1 MASTRYSTTPTGMR
15 PKARMRASC
24 VSSTTPAPVSA
35 IFTPANVAAD
45 PATSGA
51 ISGSTPRAPR
61 PTSSSVRNESPQ
73 ENSTMSRAIASHC
86 AWCQSTALRARS
98 LTRRGARRR
107 GRKLPCTSAR
117 SPCWRR
123 SLRRRSARAQCC
135 PRGCCSCEGRYT
147 RVLSLRCKPRAVR
160 SIVAARR
167 APRRRRAPSWY
178 EKLPPRCAAYLMRAM
193 SSSGAVPQLP
203 AVHAD
208 GLPVPRRYWA
218 MAAIALAIAM
228 SVLDSSIANV
238 ALPTIAR
245 DFGATP
251 AASIWVINA
260 YQLAIL
266 VLLLPLAS
274 LGEIVGYRR
283 VAQTGLAVFTLA
295 SLACAFAPTLAALS
309 IARIV
314 QGFGAAGIMSVGP
327 ALVRFTYPHRYLGR
341 AIGINAFVIAT
352 SAALGPT
359 IAAAVLAVAHWRWL
373 FGINVPLG
381 LITICIALASL
392 PETER
397 TARPLNYAGA
407 ALCAGAFGL
416 LVSGLQ
422 SFAHQGSRVL
432 ALSLLTSVCA
442 FMAQT
447 AALVALP
454 FEIQRLGHSAVTTGL
469 LMTPWPLALAVAAPL
484 AGHLTDRYAAG
495 ALGAC
500 GLLLLAAGLALLALL
515 PAHAAEGSVVWRM
528 MLCGL
533 GFGFF
538 QAPNNRTI
546 LASAPRQRS
555 GAAGGLLGVG
565 RLLGQ
570 ALGAAAVAI
579 LFGIYAAAGSNIA
592 LWAGALLALAGAAF
606 SAGRLSRGNE
616 AHA

>member
-1 MASTRYSTTPTGMR
+1 M
-15 PKARMRASC
+15 
-24 VSSTTPAPVSA
+24 
-35 IFTPANVAAD
+35 
-45 PATSGA
+45 
-51 ISGSTPRAPR
+51 
-61 PTSSSVRNESPQ
+61 
-73 ENSTMSRAIASHC
+73 
-86 AWCQSTALRARS
+86 
-98 LTRRGARRR
+98 
-107 GRKLPCTSAR
+107 
-117 SPCWRR
+117 
-123 SLRRRSARAQCC
+123 
-135 PRGCCSCEGRYT
+135 
-147 RVLSLRCKPRAVR
+147 
-160 SIVAARR
+160 
-167 APRRRRAPSWY
+167 
-178 EKLPPRCAAYLMRAM
+178 MRAM
-193 SSSGAVPQLP
+193 TAPGAVPHSA

-218 MAAIALAIAM
+218 IAAIALAIAM

-283 VAQTGLAVFTLA
+283 VSQTGLAVFTLA
-295 SLACAFAPTLAALS
+295 SLGCAFAPTLLALS
-309 IARIV
+309 IARVI
-314 QGFGAAGIMSVGP
+314 QGLGAAGIMSVSP

-341 AIGINAFVIAT
+341 AVGINAFVVAT

-359 IAAAVLAVAHWRWL
+359 IASAVLAVAHWRWL

-381 LITICIALASL
+381 VITIGIALYAL
-392 PETER
+392 PQTER
-397 TARPLNYAGA
+397 TPRPLNYAGA
-407 ALCAGAFGL
+407 ALYAGAAGL

-422 SFAHQGSRVL
+422 SLAHQASRALALLQFGCGCVL
-432 ALSLLTSVCA
+432 AWLLVRHERPRAAPLIPFDLLRIRILSLSLLTSICS

-447 AALVALP
+447 TALVALP
-454 FEIQRLGHSAVTTGL
+454 FEIQRLGHSAVATGL
-469 LMTPWPLALAVAAPL
+469 LMTPWPLALAVAAPVAGRL
-484 AGHLTDRYAAG
+484 ADRYAAG
-495 ALGAC
+495 ILGGC

-515 PAHAAEGSVVWRM
+515 PADVAATPFVWRM

-555 GAAGGLLGVG
+555 GAAGGVLSVA

-579 LFGIYAAAGSNIA
+579 IFGAYGAAGSNIA
-592 LWAGALLALAGAAF
+592 LWVAALLALTGAVF
-606 SAGRLSRGNE
+606 SAGRLRSGRE